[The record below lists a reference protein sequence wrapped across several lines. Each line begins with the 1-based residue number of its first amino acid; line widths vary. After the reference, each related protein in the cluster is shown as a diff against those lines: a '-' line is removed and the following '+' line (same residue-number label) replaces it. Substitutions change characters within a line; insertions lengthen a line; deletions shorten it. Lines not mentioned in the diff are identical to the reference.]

1 MLRYALLSNCKKYQF
16 TKEETE
22 DDVKKLLAFFE
33 DMQEIN
39 PEFFYDYKKDADNR
53 VQKIF

>member
-1 MLRYALLSNCKKYQF
+1 MLRYALLSNCRKYQF

-33 DMQEIN
+33 DMQ
-39 PEFFYDYKKDADNR
+39 
-53 VQKIF
+53 